1 MSILQISLQRWIEVF
16 LNILFW
22 VASIAILLLTTEVGI
37 VENTVEDENG
47 TIVQETIEMGIFTLP
62 DFIGMISIIPFFY
75 VVTFYLTPKYYSSK
89 KYLIFSGL
97 LLLGMG
103 GLLSVEL
110 GIVYLQNTIFH
121 TMMIRFFAFYN
132 LFFIVAAVVYGML
145 RHQLKMETHQQT
157 LEKEK
162 ISAEL
167 QLMQSQINPHFMFNA
182 LNNLLAISERSENTE
197 TSSGITKL
205 SDLLRFMIY
214 DTRSAQVL
222 LSKEIEFIENY
233 ISLQK
238 LKYSTEDPFE
248 ISFATKTND
257 EDPKIAPTLLIP
269 FVENAFKHG
278 LDIQTQSFIH
288 IKLELRA
295 NELCFEVKNSKHH
308 LKKTEFEKKYSG
320 IGLENVKKRL
330 HLIYPNQYNLDIKD
344 DEHIFYVQLKI
355 NLIP

>member
-22 VASIAILLLTTEVGI
+22 IASIAILLLTTEVGI
-37 VENTVEDENG
+37 VENTVEDVNG

-75 VVTFYLTPKYYSSK
+75 IVTFYLTPKYYSSK
-89 KYLIFSGL
+89 KYLIFSNL
-97 LLLGMG
+97 LLLGLTN
-103 GLLSVEL
+103 LLLIEL
-110 GIVYLQNTIFH
+110 GVVYLQNTTFH
-121 TMMIRFFAFYN
+121 TMMIRFFTFYN
-132 LFFIVAAVVYGML
+132 LFFIVVAVVYGML

-214 DTRSAQVL
+214 DTRAAQVL

-233 ISLQK
+233 IALQK
-238 LKYSTEDPFE
+238 LKYSAEDPFE
-248 ISFATKTND
+248 ISFITKIND

-278 LDIQTQSFIH
+278 LNIQTQSFIH
-288 IKLELRA
+288 IKLELSA
-295 NELCFEVKNSKHH
+295 NQLHFEVKNSKHH

-330 HLIYPNQYNLDIKD
+330 NLIYPNQYNLDIKD

-355 NLIP
+355 NLTP